1 MIGRVSLS
9 LLLAAVAAGGCGQ
22 IGGITY
28 MLHGDE
34 QTEKVEAEFGAMAH
48 STVAVIV
55 YADEGVQYEYPQ
67 ATLSLSSVV
76 AAALRKNIEGAQTI
90 DPVRIR
96 RYQHENFDWSSM
108 DKASLGE
115 LFGADYVLF
124 IALRQYTTKEPGSLN
139 IYRGHINAEASI
151 FNVHCPDG
159 TPAEWKETYLEVTFP
174 ADAATGVVAAND
186 EPIRY
191 YTEKAFANLLI
202 RRFHEHEVSKYQ

>member
-1 MIGRVSLS
+1 MAL
-9 LLLAAVAAGGCGQ
+9 
-22 IGGITY
+22 
-28 MLHGDE
+28 GDE
-34 QTEKVEAEFGAMAH
+34 QTEKAEAEFSAMAH

-55 YADEGVQYEYPQ
+55 YADAGVQYEYPQ

-76 AAALRKNIEGAQTI
+76 AAVLRKNIEGAQTI
-90 DPVRIR
+90 DPIRIR
-96 RYQHENFDWSSM
+96 RYQHENFDWNSM

-139 IYRGHINAEASI
+139 IYRGRINAEASI
-151 FNVHCPDG
+151 FNVHRPDG
-159 TPAEWKETYLEVTFP
+159 TPAEWTETYLEVTFP
-174 ADAATGVVAAND
+174 PDAATGVVAAND

-202 RRFHEHEVSKYQ
+202 RRFYEHEVSKYQ